1 MKRILTLLLCG
12 ALLLSGCGTTAG
24 EGAYVGGQFGAILGS
39 AIGGISG
46 GPRGSDLGTVVG
58 VAGGAMIGAVIG
70 SAAEKAQQARYEE
83 RQRERD
89 ARYGRHDVVRHD
101 DSRAADGSAVSRQTD
116 DSGFDPTN
124 SGDDRITF
132 DDAPQGYPA
141 GGDIAAGS
149 PAAGEVYTTV
159 QPRTVTVEQLER
171 SMPGYRMRLS
181 PLIEICRPGFV
192 DRDGDGIIRAGEE
205 CRVSFEIMNRS
216 SMTVYDI
223 TPTVIETTGNKHI
236 HISPSIRVESIEPG
250 KGVRYTAT
258 VMADKRL
265 KDGEA
270 VIKVAVAQGD
280 REITSQVE
288 EFRVETRR
296 K

>member
-1 MKRILTLLLCG
+1 MKKTFTLLLG
-12 ALLLSGCGTTAG
+12 AALMLAGCGTSAG
-24 EGAYVGGQFGAILGS
+24 EGAYVGGQFGTILGS
-39 AIGGISG
+39 AIGGITG
-46 GPRGSDLGTVVG
+46 GPFGSDVGTVVG
-58 VAGGAMIGAVIG
+58 MAGGAAIGAMVG
-70 SAAEKAQQARYEE
+70 SAADRARQEKYEE
-83 RQRERD
+83 MQRERD
-89 ARYGRHDVVRHD
+89 ARYGRSDDGRSTVGGDVA
-101 DSRAADGSAVSRQTD
+101 SRSVD

-132 DDAPQGYPA
+132 DDAPQGYP
-141 GGDIAAGS
+141 GEEKAA
-149 PAAGEVYTTV
+149 AEVYTTV
-159 QPRTVTVEQLER
+159 QPRTVSVEQLER
-171 SMPGYRMRLS
+171 SLPGYRMRFS
-181 PLIEICRPGFV
+181 PLIEICNASFV

-223 TPTVIETTGNKHI
+223 QPTVIETTRNKHI
-236 HISPSIRVESIEPG
+236 HISQSIRVESIEPG

-258 VMADKRL
+258 VLADRRL

-280 REITSQVE
+280 KDITSQVK